1 LSDLSS
7 VSAIRLP
14 AKTITGRLAWVGF
27 APGKDFVTTAAPSL
41 ELTYAG
47 IPGDL
52 HGGLTRPSGVREP
65 WYKRGTP
72 MRNERQLTIL
82 SAEENTEI
90 AEALSLPEL
99 RPEWIGGNLLVEGI
113 PSLSLLP
120 PRSILMFPSGAAIRI
135 DGDNGPCR
143 QSGRAIASHTG
154 RPDVELGFVK
164 AAKHKRGLVG
174 WVEREGV
181 ITPGD
186 SITIRLWEQ
195 VLYLR

>member
-1 LSDLSS
+1 MPPKS
-7 VSAIRLP
+7 I
-14 AKTITGRLAWVGF
+14 IGRLAWVGF
-27 APGKDFVTTAAPSL
+27 APGSDFVTTPAASL

-65 WYKRGTP
+65 WYERGTP

-82 SAEENTEI
+82 SAEENAEI
-90 AEALSLPEL
+90 AQALNLPEL
-99 RPEWIGGNLLVEGI
+99 KPEWIGGNLLVEGI

-143 QSGRAIASHTG
+143 QSGRAIARHTG
-154 RPDVELGFVK
+154 RPDVEFGFVK
-164 AAKHKRGLVG
+164 AARHKRGLVA

-186 SITIRLWEQ
+186 SIKIRVWEQ
-195 VLYLR
+195 ALYPG